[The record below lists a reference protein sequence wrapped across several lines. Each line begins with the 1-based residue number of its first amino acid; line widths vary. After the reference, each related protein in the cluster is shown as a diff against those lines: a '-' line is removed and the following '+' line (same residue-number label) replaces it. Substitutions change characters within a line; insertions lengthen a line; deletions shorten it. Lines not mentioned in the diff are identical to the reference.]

1 MVMGVLAT
9 KLENCYGIKSLTREF
24 DFTKKGNSAN
34 AFLIYAP
41 NGLMK
46 TSFTRTFEA
55 LAKGQSP
62 EEERFGRTSKVNV
75 RFKGV
80 DLDKEKIYVLKSEID
95 INSDEQSVTNLLIN
109 QESKKK
115 YDSLLSELNISKS
128 NLLNELKDISK
139 TKIKDVEGFIL
150 KDFNRKDLMSAIIE
164 AKKIKVEDDLSIFKY
179 GDIFDPKAEEVLD
192 SDEFTL
198 KAREFAERYD
208 EIFSECGSLY
218 KKGVFNPTKANN
230 TSDSLEKN
238 SFFDA
243 GHKVKIDGEEEAIGL
258 TEYKEKIKDVNKK
271 IDSDKQLS
279 ALKRKLEKNIQAQ
292 AIQNLLESSSSSQVE
307 MFIVKANRNRRDA
320 FKKEIWAY
328 YLSQCKETNNFISKY
343 ESHKIEI
350 EKLEAQAAGE
360 APQWLDAIKLF
371 NSRFVDMPF
380 KLDLYNKQDVV
391 LGRDKAV
398 LKFIFEEG
406 QDVAECKRSEI
417 KALSQG
423 EKRAL
428 YLLNFIFDVENRK
441 RNSKETIFIIDDIA
455 DSFDYK
461 NKHAILQYLED
472 LTRTDFFY
480 QIVLTHNFDFFR
492 SLANNF
498 VHRQRCLMA
507 NKVNDSIE
515 LVKADAVNDIFLNLW
530 KGKVHEDDV
539 ILYSCVPFSRNIIE
553 YIKGTDSADY
563 LLLTKLLHWK
573 EDTKDITKGQ
583 FFNVY
588 NNVFGTAHDIHA
600 DEKLYDILMSKAEEI
615 SSSDEIKG
623 LDLQD
628 KIILSIAIRILGEKY
643 ITEQLRIHKKDT
655 NYWSD
660 QGLFGRMLNELEKY
674 LPPTDDKIVS
684 LRKVSVTVS
693 SNIHLNSFMYEPIL
707 DLSLVHLVALYKE
720 IKAL

>member
-1 MVMGVLAT
+1 
-9 KLENCYGIKSLTREF
+9 
-24 DFTKKGNSAN
+24 
-34 AFLIYAP
+34 
-41 NGLMK
+41 
-46 TSFTRTFEA
+46 
-55 LAKGQSP
+55 
-62 EEERFGRTSKVNV
+62 
-75 RFKGV
+75 
-80 DLDKEKIYVLKSEID
+80 
-95 INSDEQSVTNLLIN
+95 
-109 QESKKK
+109 
-115 YDSLLSELNISKS
+115 
-128 NLLNELKDISK
+128 
-139 TKIKDVEGFIL
+139 
-150 KDFNRKDLMSAIIE
+150 
-164 AKKIKVEDDLSIFKY
+164 
-179 GDIFDPKAEEVLD
+179 
-192 SDEFTL
+192 
-198 KAREFAERYD
+198 
-208 EIFSECGSLY
+208 
-218 KKGVFNPTKANN
+218 
-230 TSDSLEKN
+230 
-238 SFFDA
+238 
-243 GHKVKIDGEEEAIGL
+243 
-258 TEYKEKIKDVNKK
+258 
-271 IDSDKQLS
+271 
-279 ALKRKLEKNIQAQ
+279 NIQAQ

-350 EKLEAQAAGE
+350 ERLEAQAAGE